1 MQKTYHAIT
10 IANQLIKLATDFN
23 VSINPFKVQYI
34 LFLLQSSEIRFSN
47 RKIFTERMQRVGW
60 GYCENT
66 VYDAYKFYGSLN
78 IDQSDLTSD
87 IYDND
92 SRQLTTIDEQMISVD
107 MLELK
112 IKSAKYLL
120 QSAVDL
126 QQLVLNSD
134 EYEKYQ
140 EYIG

>member
-1 MQKTYHAIT
+1 MQKIYHAIT
-10 IANQLIKLATDFN
+10 IANQLIKFATDFN
-23 VSINPFKVQYI
+23 ISINPFKVQYI
-34 LFLLQSSEIRFSN
+34 LSLLQSSEIRFSN

-60 GYCENT
+60 EYCEAT
-66 VYDAYKFYGSLN
+66 AYDAYKFYGSLN

-92 SRQLTTIDEQMISVD
+92 SRQLTTIDEQMTPVD
-107 MLELK
+107 ILELK

-126 QQLVLNSD
+126 
-134 EYEKYQ
+134 
-140 EYIG
+140 YITEFKSVKK

>member
-23 VSINPFKVQYI
+23 ISINPFKVQYI

-78 IDQSDLTSD
+78 IDKSDLTSD
-87 IYDND
+87 LYDTD
-92 SRQLTTIDEQMISVD
+92 SRQLTTIDEQMTPVD
-107 MLELK
+107 ILELK
-112 IKSAKYLL
+112 LKSAKYLL

-140 EYIG
+140 EYVG

>member
-1 MQKTYHAIT
+1 MS
-10 IANQLIKLATDFN
+10 
-23 VSINPFKVQYI
+23 VSII

-47 RKIFTERMQRVGW
+47 RKIFIERMQRVGW

-87 IYDND
+87 IYDTD
-92 SRQLTTIDEQMISVD
+92 SRQLTTINEQMTPVD
-107 MLELK
+107 ILK
-112 IKSAKYLL
+112 LKLKSAKYLL
-120 QSAVDL
+120 QSAVKL

-140 EYIG
+140 KYVG

>member
-10 IANQLIKLATDFN
+10 IANQLIKFATDFN
-23 VSINPFKVQYI
+23 ISINPFKVQYI
-34 LFLLQSSEIRFSN
+34 LFLFQSSEIRFSN

-87 IYDND
+87 IYDTD
-92 SRQLTTIDEQMISVD
+92 SRQLTTIDEQMTPVD
-107 MLELK
+107 ILELK

-126 QQLVLNSD
+126 QQLVLISD
-134 EYEKYQ
+134 EYAKYQ
-140 EYIG
+140 KYVG

>member
-1 MQKTYHAIT
+1 MQKIYHAIT
-10 IANQLIKLATDFN
+10 IANQLIKFATDFN
-23 VSINPFKVQYI
+23 ISINPFKVQYI

-60 GYCENT
+60 GYYEAT

-87 IYDND
+87 IYDSD
-92 SRQLTTIDEQMISVD
+92 SRQLTTIDEQITPVD
-107 MLELK
+107 ILELK
-112 IKSAKYLL
+112 LKSAKYLL

-126 QQLVLNSD
+126 QQLVLISD
-134 EYEKYQ
+134 EYENYQKYV
-140 EYIG
+140 G

>member
-1 MQKTYHAIT
+1 MQKRYHAIT
-10 IANQLIKLATDFN
+10 IANQLITFATDFN
-23 VSINPFKVQYI
+23 VSINPFKIQYI

-92 SRQLTTIDEQMISVD
+92 SRHLTTIDEQMTPVD
-107 MLELK
+107 ILELK

-140 EYIG
+140 EYVG

>member
-10 IANQLIKLATDFN
+10 IANLATDFN

-34 LFLLQSSEIRFSN
+34 LFLLQSSEIKFSN
-47 RKIFTERMQRVGW
+47 KKIFTERMQRVGW
-60 GYCENT
+60 GYCEET

-87 IYDND
+87 IYDAD
-92 SRQLTTIDEQMISVD
+92 SRQLTTINEQMTPVD
-107 MLELK
+107 ILELK

-120 QSAVDL
+120 QSAVKL
-126 QQLVLNSD
+126 QQLVLSSD

-140 EYIG
+140 KDVG

>member
-10 IANQLIKLATDFN
+10 ITNQLIKFATDFN
-23 VSINPFKVQYI
+23 ISINPFKVQYI

-60 GYCENT
+60 GYYEAT

-87 IYDND
+87 IYDSD
-92 SRQLTTIDEQMISVD
+92 SRQLTTIDEQITPVD
-107 MLELK
+107 ILELK
-112 IKSAKYLL
+112 LKLAKYLL

>member
-34 LFLLQSSEIRFSN
+34 LFLLQSSEIKFSN
-47 RKIFTERMQRVGW
+47 KKIFTERMQRVGW
-60 GYCENT
+60 GYCEET

-87 IYDND
+87 IYDSD
-92 SRQLTTIDEQMISVD
+92 SRQLTTIDEQMTPVD
-107 MLELK
+107 ILELK
-112 IKSAKYLL
+112 LKSAKYLL

-126 QQLVLNSD
+126 QQLVLISD
-134 EYEKYQ
+134 EYKDYQ
-140 EYIG
+140 EDVG